1 VRKHLRLP
9 RLLRLV
15 LKRENGVG
23 EGSGK
28 EKSLAFFR
36 KLINDVGEFGSESL
50 GEETIRF
57 VEDLWR

>member
-1 VRKHLRLP
+1 VRKHLRLS

-23 EGSGK
+23 EGCSEEEG
-28 EKSLAFFR
+28 LAFFR
-36 KLINDVGEFGSESL
+36 KLINDVGKFRSEGL
-50 GEETIRF
+50 RKEAIRF